1 MSLLWL
7 WSWLCLC
14 MCALAEESCSA
25 SPRPVSGNCLLQKKG
40 VVKKVAPAHEV
51 LELKKLDDDDDD
63 GGDDDGDEEDE
74 PLFDNRPG
82 RSGNGKPLHKCQGS
96 CSDDA
101 DCEGDLVCVTP
112 KFVGWDGFVPGCR
125 SGPQGKPL
133 WEFRYCS
140 GKPPDGWRTATTS
153 TTTPEPTPPPP
164 PAPSVI
170 TDCPAGGVCAR
181 LMAFNVY
188 YAALGRE
195 DRMDGIAQAI
205 ADMTP
210 DIAVITEQWKEKPT
224 ILEKIKQK
232 TNKYYAFCLG
242 GPQEKWWDGDIL
254 YRADLFEVVKDS
266 IMDWGANRFAEPKHH
281 KPDPGLTPRK
291 HKDSGK
297 KVIIYGA
304 HPVCCGNEPIHLQ
317 NALDFAE
324 HAKTL
329 ASGADVALFFT
340 AGLAFSS
347 SLSIWAWSL
356 TQTSV
361 ANSTLLHNMMPIFT
375 TLGAWLF
382 FRQTCSRKFLLGMA
396 VAMAGVTVIGV
407 EDFQVNRGHLGDA
420 AALLAALLSSVNI
433 LVVKQLRHHFEAPTI
448 LGDATGE
455 RFS

>member
-329 ASGADVALFFT
+329 VPRQSIHCLGFRLQSQQCCFLAQKSSRIAIQNLKPFSERLELQKLGPDLHTNHQDHMDNQEAMVVVFVFIFIIIVIIVTIIIVTTIMFLFFV
-340 AGLAFSS
+340 FSS
-347 SLSIWAWSL
+347 S
-356 TQTSV
+356 
-361 ANSTLLHNMMPIFT
+361 
-375 TLGAWLF
+375 
-382 FRQTCSRKFLLGMA
+382 
-396 VAMAGVTVIGV
+396 
-407 EDFQVNRGHLGDA
+407 
-420 AALLAALLSSVNI
+420 SS
-433 LVVKQLRHHFEAPTI
+433 PP
-448 LGDATGE
+448 
-455 RFS
+455 SS

>member
-1 MSLLWL
+1 
-7 WSWLCLC
+7 
-14 MCALAEESCSA
+14 
-25 SPRPVSGNCLLQKKG
+25 
-40 VVKKVAPAHEV
+40 
-51 LELKKLDDDDDD
+51 
-63 GGDDDGDEEDE
+63 
-74 PLFDNRPG
+74 
-82 RSGNGKPLHKCQGS
+82 
-96 CSDDA
+96 
-101 DCEGDLVCVTP
+101 
-112 KFVGWDGFVPGCR
+112 
-125 SGPQGKPL
+125 
-133 WEFRYCS
+133 
-140 GKPPDGWRTATTS
+140 
-153 TTTPEPTPPPP
+153 
-164 PAPSVI
+164 
-170 TDCPAGGVCAR
+170 
-181 LMAFNVY
+181 MAFNVY

-210 DIAVITEQWKEKPT
+210 DIAVITETWLRSLPDLPRTPSQQNRSLPSEEQWKEKPT

-254 YRADLFEVVKDS
+254 YRADLFEVVMLGLKAVIIQELGTVAVVCWHEDS
-266 IMDWGANRFAEPKHH
+266 KGNDHQDSLLPRIVARVVAARIVAMFASP
-281 KPDPGLTPRK
+281 K

-329 ASGADVALFFT
+329 ASGADVALFLT

-361 ANSTLLHNMMPIFT
+361 ATATLLHNMMPIFT

-382 FRQTCSRKFLLGMA
+382 FRQTCSRKFVLGMA
-396 VAMAGVTVIGV
+396 VAMAGATVIGL

-448 LGDATGE
+448 MMCTCGIGSTFLFILLQVLEDQVFPRTSVSWWAVLCLALFPQALGQGLLAYSLKQFSASLVAVSMLTVPVIAAILA
-455 RFS
+455 RFLFAEQLTLLNWAAFGVVLLGIYLAVSDS